1 MTNLTTGVHTSVV
14 DDLADLVSTAVS
26 VVLALHLGAAQGL
39 VGVAD
44 MFVQTPTLGPVVARH
59 TDRVGPTPGEVT
71 GVDTLEA
78 FAISSTGLTVSTVFV
93 SPALIRVLTASSVG
107 VSDKSPLTAAHG
119 LVVDDLTLGCR
130 STGPGTRVTALL
142 SGTGEVAGTITVE
155 DTLWPAVGRNSDISW
170 QAAAGC
176 DASLFPALRE

>member
-44 MFVQTPTLGPVVARH
+44 MFVQTPTLSLLVH
-59 TDRVGPTPGEVT
+59 HLTLRVGPTLGSLT
-71 GVDTLEA
+71 GVDTLPVA
-78 FAISSTGLTVSTVFV
+78 AVNLSTGQTVCTVSV

-107 VSDKSPLTAAHG
+107 VSDKSLLTAAHRI
-119 LVVDDLTLGCR
+119 VVNCLTHGCR
-130 STGPGTRVTALL
+130 STAPGTQR
-142 SGTGEVAGTITVE
+142 STGV
-155 DTLWPAVGRNSDISW
+155 W
-170 QAAAGC
+170 QARVC
-176 DASLFPALRE
+176 R